1 MKLIPTRLVEIEL
14 REMLGETAL
23 PSLLRP
29 QNQIIL

>member
-14 REMLGETAL
+14 REMLGETTP